1 MQQVKKMEE
10 LGEGDK
16 LYSIVKS
23 SSAGE
28 SIETQNTEI
37 KLIALKSNQKLVFQG
52 RRENLSTRRKT
63 SRSRVQKQQT

>member
-10 LGEGDK
+10 LGEDDK

-28 SIETQNTEI
+28 SIEGTNTEI
-37 KLIALKSNQKLVFQG
+37 KLISLKSNQKLVFQG

-63 SRSRVQKQQT
+63 SRSRVEKQQT